1 MKPPKSRK
9 AELAPNAMG
18 GGKSHAEAAESAEFK
33 MTELGPIPV
42 DWEVKEISDLYE
54 VRSSKRVFQS
64 QWRASG
70 IPFYRARDIVGFRH
84 GEKAIGGL
92 FIDKALYEKYK
103 RDYGVPSI
111 GDLLV
116 TAVGTLGNVFR
127 VCNESP
133 FYFKDGNIIWF
144 KFKGKYDSQLLEVLF
159 ESGFLDSQIYDT
171 AGGSTVGT
179 YTISN
184 AKKTLVPFPPLA
196 EQRRIAG
203 ALSDVDELISALGKL
218 IEKKRNIKTG
228 AMQQLLT
235 GKTRL
240 PGFGAKRTEFKQTE
254 LGPIPVDWEVKRLGE
269 CCTRIRNGFTYS
281 VCNSGVYKV
290 SRIET
295 ISKGVVNYSRVGY
308 VKDEPPADYMLCN
321 GDILFSHINSLP
333 YIGNVALYDGKE
345 LLYHGMNLL
354 LLRRSE
360 SVDAKYLYYAL
371 SSVPMRSKARELA
384 KIAINQASISIS
396 DLSRSEIPI
405 PPIAEQRRITGVLS
419 DMDAEIAAL
428 EADRAKYE
436 RIKSGMMQE
445 LLTGKTRLRN
455 GN

>member
-9 AELAPNAMG
+9 AELAPTAVNG
-18 GGKSHAEAAESAEFK
+18 EKSHAETAESAEFK
-33 MTELGPIPV
+33 MTELGLIPV
-42 DWEVKEISDLYE
+42 DWEVAEISDLYE

-64 QWRASG
+64 QWRSSG

-84 GEKAIGGL
+84 GEQAIGGL

-111 GDLLV
+111 DDLLV

-127 VCNESP
+127 VSNESP

-144 KFKGKYDSQLLEVLF
+144 KSKGKYDSRLLEVLF

-184 AKKTLVPFPPLA
+184 AKKTLIPLPPLA

-228 AMQQLLT
+228 AMQEFLT

-240 PGFGAKRTEFKQTE
+240 PGFKGKWVEKCIGDMTCVVTGATPSTAREDFWGGSIRWMSSGE
-254 LGPIPVDWEVKRLGE
+254 LNYKIVAEVEGRITKEGFEACSTHIIPVGCVLIGLAGQGKTRGTAAYNLVEMCTNQSIASILPTSSFHSKFLYYYMDRQYDELRL
-269 CCTRIRNGFTYS
+269 
-281 VCNSGVYKV
+281 
-290 SRIET
+290 
-295 ISKGVVNYSRVGY
+295 ISAGDGGRGGLTK
-308 VKDEPPADYMLCN
+308 
-321 GDILFSHINSLP
+321 GDIEKFSI
-333 YIGNVALYDGKE
+333 
-345 LLYHGMNLL
+345 
-354 LLRRSE
+354 R
-360 SVDAKYLYYAL
+360 
-371 SSVPMRSKARELA
+371 
-384 KIAINQASISIS
+384 
-396 DLSRSEIPI
+396 I
-405 PPIAEQRRITGVLS
+405 PPTLAEQQAIAAVLS

-445 LLTGKTRLRN
+445 LLTGKTRLKP
-455 GN
+455 